1 MSGDG
6 VSANGASVPNVFRTA
21 FRRKGIPRIRQITRD
36 RNGAGIAGRQGKGIG
51 RKGRESDITHSRG
64 MTHKER
70 QGNTGE
76 CEGRGKRGMGGEWS
90 GRESGECR
98 KERAGICTLYL
109 TCLCEG
115 MDRVSEKER
124 CEECRGKQ
132 AGAVVRKPAGKSA
145 GILGEFCYS
154 RKPIV

>member
-6 VSANGASVPNVFRTA
+6 QSGNGASVPNVFRTA

-51 RKGRESDITHSRG
+51 RKGRESDITQSRG

-90 GRESGECR
+90 GRESG
-98 KERAGICTLYL
+98 GMQ
-109 TCLCEG
+109 EG
-115 MDRVSEKER
+115 KGRDMHALSHVS
-124 CEECRGKQ
+124 
-132 AGAVVRKPAGKSA
+132 
-145 GILGEFCYS
+145 L
-154 RKPIV
+154 